1 MKVAGS
7 FLRPAVTFAVL
18 AFILLAPSPLSAAG
32 GGGGH
37 QMTMSEILWDLGIK
51 FLNVSVLGFFAF
63 KLLSRPLNRLVDA
76 RAAKIHQELEA
87 AKSANREA
95 EERLQKF
102 RVKTSGIDAEIED
115 LRKQA
120 LADID
125 QEQKILLE
133 EVRQAAEHLRQHA
146 RDSIRQEVA
155 KARDD
160 LHREAVGLAAGMAA
174 KLVAENIGPED
185 HDRLVNEYLEEM
197 ETSR

>member
-7 FLRPAVTFAVL
+7 ILRPAVTFAVL
-18 AFILLAPSPLSAAG
+18 ALIFLAPSLLSAAG
-32 GGGGH
+32 GGGDH

-51 FLNVSVLGFFAF
+51 VLNVSVLGFFAF
-63 KLLSRPLNRLVDA
+63 KLLSRPLNRFVDA

-87 AKSANREA
+87 AKSAGREA
-95 EERLQKF
+95 EERLQEF
-102 RVKTSGIDAEIED
+102 RVKTSGIDVEIDD

-125 QEQKILLE
+125 QEHKILLE
-133 EVRQAAEHLRQHA
+133 EVRRAAEHLRQHA

-197 ETSR
+197 EISR